1 VRQVLPSAAL
11 GYFSYETT
19 KRLLEQHFVH
29 RGPAAAPEVVPRQGR
44 RAAVA

>member
-1 VRQVLPSAAL
+1 MLQVLPSAAL

-19 KRLLEQHFVH
+19 KRLLEKHFVPH
-29 RGPAAAPEVVPRQGR
+29 SPTSV